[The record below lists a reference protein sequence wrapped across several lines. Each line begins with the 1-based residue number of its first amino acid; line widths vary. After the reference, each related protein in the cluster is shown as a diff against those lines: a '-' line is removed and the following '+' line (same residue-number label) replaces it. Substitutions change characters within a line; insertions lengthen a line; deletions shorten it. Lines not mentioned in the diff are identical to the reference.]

1 MMTVNKKANMN
12 ENFNRNVNT
21 SKSKI
26 FLLILPLFIIVG
38 LAIFIFGL
46 GNRTLHCTY
55 TGVNGYN
62 CQTNLKILGFDLGT
76 DNFQNITKAVMASSR
91 GSKGTNYQMQFENQ
105 NGQKFR
111 YTGVWTGSYN
121 SVNKEIKAVNK
132 FFEAGQNFN
141 YNFAREW
148 FMIIFGLF
156 FAGLPMLM
164 LIFSLRATSDD
175 TGFGNFDAQK
185 FMKKDLSKMSDAE
198 VLAFI
203 KQKDEMEK

>member
-1 MMTVNKKANMN
+1 MN
-12 ENFNRNVNT
+12 GNFNKGVNT
-21 SKSKI
+21 SNSKV

-55 TGVNGYN
+55 GGTNYN

-111 YTGVWTGSYN
+111 YTGVWASSYN

-132 FFEAGQNFN
+132 LFETGQNFN

-185 FMKKDLSKMSDAE
+185 FIKKDLSKMSDAE

-203 KQKDEMEK
+203 KQRDEMRK